1 MRPGDEWKVLVVLE
15 SSVCSYRIYCLKK
28 FMSDPR
34 LSQVLRFN
42 DPVLVVEIFL
52 LYVLNFISSY
62 LSILRKVYYFP
73 IKVFKN

>member
-1 MRPGDEWKVLVVLE
+1 
-15 SSVCSYRIYCLKK
+15 
-28 FMSDPR
+28 MSDPR